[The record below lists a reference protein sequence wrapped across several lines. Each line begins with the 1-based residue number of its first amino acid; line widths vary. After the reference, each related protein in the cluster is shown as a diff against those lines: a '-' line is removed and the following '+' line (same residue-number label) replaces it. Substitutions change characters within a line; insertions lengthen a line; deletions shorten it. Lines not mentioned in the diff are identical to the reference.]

1 MEWDS
6 FCISNSQVH
15 QSLQMTLSIKFDDI
29 SMFLL
34 QAKENSHKEMQRAD
48 RIQQRLMILKK
59 ENEDASFLNIQIL
72 PVT

>member
-1 MEWDS
+1 
-6 FCISNSQVH
+6 
-15 QSLQMTLSIKFDDI
+15 MTLSIKFDDI